1 MTDKLF
7 LDTNILVY
15 AYDSHD
21 LHKQAIAQA
30 LLTTSIEQENGVIS
44 VQVLGEFFTVVTKHI
59 KQPMSVEEAQQII
72 GSMSILPVQ
81 EIDLSLVN
89 RAIVT
94 HSRYKISY
102 WDALIV
108 SAAERSNCEKI
119 VTEDLNDDQTYHG
132 ITAFN
137 PFR

>member
-7 LDTNILVY
+7 LDTNVLVY

-21 LHKQAIAQA
+21 PQKQQIAQS
-30 LLTTSIEQENGVIS
+30 LLTESIEQENGVLS
-44 VQVLGEFFTVVTKHI
+44 VQVLGEFFTVVTRHI
-59 KQPMSVEEAQQII
+59 KHPMSADEAQQVITAM
-72 GSMSILPVQ
+72 SMLPVQ
-81 EIDLSLVN
+81 EIDLSLVV
-89 RAIVT
+89 RAIDT
-94 HSRYKISY
+94 HRRYKISY

-108 SAAERSNCEKI
+108 SAAERSNCVKI

>member
-21 LHKQAIAQA
+21 PHKQAIAQS
-30 LLTTSIEQENGVIS
+30 LLTTSIEQENGVLS

-59 KQPMSVEEAQQII
+59 KQPMPPEDAQQII
-72 GSMSILPVQ
+72 GSVSILPVH
-81 EIDLSLVN
+81 EIDLSLVG
-89 RAIVT
+89 RAIET
-94 HSRYKISY
+94 HRRYEISY

-108 SAAERSNCEKI
+108 SAAERSNCAKI

-132 ITAFN
+132 IAAFN